1 MIVEIAN
8 EGKKFVGFKAIGSVN
23 ADDFKSVVIPTVE
36 AFVEKHET
44 LNYLLQ
50 IDTELSNFTVG
61 AWLQD
66 AILGIKV
73 FSKWNR
79 AAIVTDTEGIKTFTE
94 LFSKIM
100 IGEFKC
106 FKHDEMEV
114 AVNWVS
120 EKNTIT

>member
-8 EGKKFVGFKAIGSVN
+8 EGKKFVGFKAVGSVN
-23 ADDFKSVVIPTVE
+23 ADDFKSVVIPIVE
-36 AFVEKHET
+36 AFVEKHKT

-50 IDTELSNFTVG
+50 IDTELSNFTIG

-66 AILGIKV
+66 AVLGIKV

-79 AAIVTDTEGIKTFTE
+79 AAIVTDKEGIKTFTE

-106 FKHDEMEV
+106 FKHDEME
-114 AVNWVS
+114 AAITWVS
-120 EKNTIT
+120 SEK

>member
-8 EGKKFVGFKAIGSVN
+8 EGEKFVGFKAVGSVN
-23 ADDFKSVVIPTVE
+23 ADDFKSVVIPIVE
-36 AFVEKHET
+36 AFVEKHKT

-50 IDTELSNFTVG
+50 INTELSNFTVG

-66 AILGIKV
+66 AVLGIKV

-106 FKHDEMEV
+106 FKHDEMEA
-114 AVNWVS
+114 AVTWVS
-120 EKNTIT
+120 RENITP